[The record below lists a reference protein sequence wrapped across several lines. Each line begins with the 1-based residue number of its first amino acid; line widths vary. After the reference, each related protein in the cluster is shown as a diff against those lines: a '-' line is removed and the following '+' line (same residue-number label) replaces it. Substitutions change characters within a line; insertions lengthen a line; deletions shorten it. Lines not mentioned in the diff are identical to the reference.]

1 MNKYI
6 ITAAIICSSSIAI
19 AYTDEHDLTNPSQSL
34 KVTDSTFTIIPIE
47 GRQTL
52 TVIGTFKNTTA
63 NKIDNIVVEAKFMDL
78 NKKVV
83 DVMTQPVYGI
93 VVPAN
98 QEVSFRLQGLLGASQ
113 NSYSVMEARVSSGE
127 THIERQA
134 SKKKSED
141 SLFMNLLVSWGPML
155 LLIGTWIFFMKK
167 SDGKNSAQNRTLD
180 LIAEQNLLFTKQL
193 SAIENIAD
201 AANKLNKN

>member
-1 MNKYI
+1 MIKYI
-6 ITAAIICSSSIAI
+6 ITSLIICSSSIAI
-19 AYTDEHDLTNPSQSL
+19 AYTDEHDLTNPSQFL

-52 TVIGTFKNTTA
+52 TVIGTFKNTTT
-63 NKIDNIVVEAKFMDL
+63 NKIDNIVVEAKFMDS

-98 QEVSFRLQGLLGASQ
+98 QEVSFRLQGLLGAPQS
-113 NSYSVMEARVSSGE
+113 SYSVMEARVSSGE
-127 THIERQA
+127 THIERPA

-141 SLFMNLLVSWGPML
+141 SLLITLLVSWGPML
-155 LLIGTWIFFMKK
+155 LLIGVWMLFMKK
-167 SDGKNSAQNRTLD
+167 YNGKNSVQNKTLD
-180 LIAEQNLLFTKQL
+180 LIAEQNALFAKQL
-193 SAIENIAD
+193 NAIENIAT

>member
-1 MNKYI
+1 MIKHI

-63 NKIDNIVVEAKFMDL
+63 NKIDNVVVEAKFMDS

-113 NSYSVMEARVSSGE
+113 NSYSAMEARVSSGE

-141 SLFMNLLVSWGPML
+141 SLFMTLLISWGPML
-155 LLIGTWIFFMKK
+155 LLIGVWMLFMKK
-167 SDGKNSAQNRTLD
+167 YNGKNSAQNRTLD